1 MKKITTFLLVLVMGL
16 FTACHDEI
24 WNAIDNLDSRV
35 TDLEELCKEMNTNI
49 EALQTLVD
57 VLYSND
63 YITSV
68 NKVMMDGEE
77 VGYTITF
84 ANHDP
89 ITIYHGEKG
98 AKGKTG
104 ATPVVSVKKH
114 TDGVYYWTVD
124 GEWLKDE
131 DGNMIS
137 VTKSDGI
144 TPLLKIETGYWYV
157 SYDAGS
163 TWQMLGPAEGDD
175 GNKGDKGDQGDKGDK
190 GDAMFLSVTED
201 ADYVYFTLAD
211 GTVIKVAKNIGAGE
225 TPEGLKDAYTL
236 TYDANGGE
244 GTMAEETIPC
254 GINAE
259 IKACAYTLTGYKFDS
274 WNTKADG
281 TGAKY
286 QVGTAIAVVKD
297 MVLYAQWKEKP
308 VGEFSISATQKVVFS
323 PGNLQYHPKNDT
335 WRFAEKQTDY
345 IGADNQY
352 IAADYDGWID
362 LFGWSTDGGTV
373 KFGVSTSTVYADYY
387 GDFVDW
393 GVNQIGED
401 APNTWRTLTME
412 EWSYLANSRP
422 NASTKMGVAQV
433 DGFSGLIL
441 LPDEWVCPEGITFE
455 SGFASSYDDPK
466 YYKDHQSFTAEQWE
480 LLEAAGAIFLPASG
494 YRTETV
500 IIDKIN
506 IVGFYWLATPYGIDH
521 AYYFDIW
528 SDEIRLRETNRTVG
542 FSVRLV
548 QDL

>member
-24 WNAIDNLDSRV
+24 WNAIDDLDSRV

-63 YITSV
+63 YITGI
-68 NKVMMDGEE
+68 NPIMMDGVE

-98 AKGKTG
+98 SKGKAG
-104 ATPVVSVKKH
+104 STPVIGVKKH

-211 GTVIKVAKNIGAGE
+211 GTVIKVAKNIGGGE

-286 QVGTAIAVVKD
+286 NVGTTIAVVKD
-297 MVLYAQWKEKP
+297 MVLYAQWIEKP
-308 VGEFSISATQKVVFS
+308 VGVFSISDTKKVAFS

-345 IGADNQY
+345 IGEDNKY
-352 IAADYDGWID
+352 LTADYDGWID
-362 LFGWSTDGGTV
+362 LFGWSGSTGSA
-373 KFGVSTSTVYADYY
+373 KFGVSTSSAYADYY

-401 APNTWRTLTME
+401 APNTWRTLTKD
-412 EWSYLANSRP
+412 EWYYLRYSRP
-422 NASTKMGVAQV
+422 NASTLIGVAKV
-433 DGFSGLIL
+433 DNSNGLIL
-441 LPDEWVCPEGITFE
+441 LPDEWVCPEGITFK
-455 SGFASSYDDPK
+455 SGFHSEYTVEAYGL
-466 YYKDHQSFTAEQWE
+466 YQTFTADQW
-480 LLEAAGAIFLPASG
+480 LKLEKSGAIFLPIAG
-494 YRTETV
+494 YRSGSDVDDVQYYSRYWSATE
-500 IIDKIN
+500 
-506 IVGFYWLATPYGIDH
+506 YGSYE
-521 AYYFDIW
+521 AYYLYIY
-528 SDEIRLRETNRTVG
+528 SDEAHISYDYRYEG
-542 FSVRLV
+542 SPVRLV

>member
-24 WNAIDNLDSRV
+24 WNAIDDLDSRV

-84 ANHDP
+84 ANHNP

-98 AKGKTG
+98 SKGKAG

-211 GTVIKVAKNIGAGE
+211 GTVIKVAKNIGGGE

-236 TYDANGGE
+236 TYDANGGN

-286 QVGTAIAVVKD
+286 QVGTTIAVVKD

-308 VGEFSISATQKVVFS
+308 LGEFSISDTKKVAFS
-323 PGNLQYHPKNDT
+323 LGNLQYHPKNDT

-352 IAADYDGWID
+352 LAADYDGWID
-362 LFGWSTDGGTV
+362 LFGWSGSTGSA
-373 KFGVSTSTVYADYY
+373 KFGVSTSTTDAGYY

-393 GVNQIGED
+393 GTNQIGED
-401 APNTWRTLTME
+401 APNTWRTLTYD
-412 EWSYLANSRP
+412 EWYYLINSRP
-422 NASTKMGVAQV
+422 DASTKMGVAQV
-433 DGFSGLIL
+433 DGVNGLFL
-441 LPDEWVCPEGITFE
+441 LPDNWECPSDITFKI
-455 SGFASSYDDPK
+455 GFHSDYG
-466 YYKDHQSFTAEQWE
+466 KDYFALHQTFTADEWM
-480 LLEAAGAIFLPASG
+480 LMEAAGAIFLPAAG
-494 YRTETV
+494 YRYETSVGLIQEFSCYWSATEY
-500 IIDKIN
+500 DSDEAHYLFFYADEAKIS
-506 IVGFYWLATPYGIDH
+506 YDYRYYGI
-521 AYYFDIW
+521 
-528 SDEIRLRETNRTVG
+528 
-542 FSVRLV
+542 SVRLV
-548 QDL
+548 KDL

>member
-24 WNAIDNLDSRV
+24 WDAIDDLDSRV

-63 YITSV
+63 YITGI
-68 NKVMMDGEE
+68 NPIMMDGEE
-77 VGYTITF
+77 VGYTLTF
-84 ANHDP
+84 ANHSP

-98 AKGKTG
+98 SKGKAG
-104 ATPVVSVKKH
+104 ATPVIGVKKH

-236 TYDANGGE
+236 TYDANGGD
-244 GTMAEETIPC
+244 GTMAEETIPS

-281 TGAKY
+281 TGAKD
-286 QVGTAIAVVKD
+286 QVGTTIAVVKD

-308 VGEFSISATQKVVFS
+308 AFTVGEFSISDTKKVAFS
-323 PGNLQYHPKNDT
+323 PGNLQYNPKNDK

-345 IGADNQY
+345 IGADNKY
-352 IAADYDGWID
+352 IAADYDGWLD
-362 LFGWSTDGGTV
+362 LFGWSTGATN
-373 KFGVSTSTVYADYY
+373 FGVSTSEDNNDYS
-387 GDFVDW
+387 GSFVDW
-393 GVNQIGED
+393 GTNQIGED
-401 APNTWRTLTME
+401 APNTWRTLTKD
-412 EWSYLANSRP
+412 EWYYLRYSRP
-422 NASTKMGVAQV
+422 NASTLIGVAQV
-433 DGFSGLIL
+433 DGVNGLFL
-441 LPDEWVCPEGITFE
+441 LPDNWECPSGITFKI
-455 SGFASSYDDPK
+455 GFASNYSEDYFAL
-466 YYKDHQSFTAEQWE
+466 HQTFTADEWM
-480 LLEAAGAIFLPASG
+480 LMEAAGAIFLPIAGVRYGTSV
-494 YRTETV
+494 YDVQYYVRYWSATEF
-500 IIDKIN
+500 DS
-506 IVGFYWLATPYGIDH
+506 DE
-521 AYYFDIW
+521 AYYLFIY
-528 SDEIRLRETNRTVG
+528 SDEAGMSYDNRYEG
-542 FSVRLV
+542 SPVRLV

>member
-24 WNAIDNLDSRV
+24 WNAIDDLDSRV

-77 VGYTITF
+77 AGYTITF
-84 ANHDP
+84 ANHNP
-89 ITIYHGEKG
+89 ITIYHGEQG
-98 AKGKTG
+98 SRGKTG
-104 ATPVVSVKKH
+104 KTPVVGVKKH
-114 TDGVYYWTVD
+114 TDGVYYWTID

-144 TPLLKIETGYWYV
+144 TPQLKIETGYWYV
-157 SYDAGS
+157 SYDGGA
-163 TWQMLGPAEGDD
+163 TWTMLGPAVGDD
-175 GNKGDKGDQGDKGDK
+175 GNKGDKGDQGDKGEQ
-190 GDAMFLSVTED
+190 GDAMFQSVTED
-201 ADYVYFTLAD
+201 ADYVYFKLAD
-211 GTVIKVAKNIGAGE
+211 GTTIKVAKNIGAGE

-286 QVGTAIAVVKD
+286 KVGTTIAVVKD
-297 MVLYAQWKEKP
+297 MVLYAQWIENP
-308 VGEFSISATQKVVFS
+308 VGAFSISATQKVAFS
-323 PGNLQYHPKNDT
+323 PGNLQYHPKNNI

-352 IAADYDGWID
+352 IADDYDGWLD
-362 LFGWSTDGGTV
+362 LFGWSGSTGAA
-373 KFGVSTSTVYADYY
+373 KFGVSTSTDNADYS

-401 APNTWRTLTME
+401 APNTWRTLTMD
-412 EWSYLANSRP
+412 EWYYLMKTRA
-422 NASTKMGVAQV
+422 NASALMGIAQV
-433 DGFSGLIL
+433 DGVSGLIL
-441 LPDEWVCPEGITFE
+441 LPDEWVCPSGITFK
-455 SGFASSYDDPK
+455 SGFTIGYDAPSYYSD
-466 YYKDHQSFTAEQWE
+466 YQTFTAEQWGVM
-480 LLEAAGAIFLPASG
+480 EAAGALFLPASG
-494 YRTETV
+494 YRNGTLERV
-500 IIDKIN
+500 N
-506 IVGFYWLATPYGIDH
+506 IAGIYWSASVYDGDV
-521 AYYFDIW
+521 AYRFSLW
-528 SDEIRLRETNRTVG
+528 ADEILTGYYYRYLG
-542 FSVRLV
+542 HSVRLAK
-548 QDL
+548 DL

>member
-24 WNAIDNLDSRV
+24 WNAIDDLDSRV

-63 YITSV
+63 YITGI
-68 NKVMMDGEE
+68 NPIMMDGVE

-98 AKGKTG
+98 SKGKAG
-104 ATPVVSVKKH
+104 STPVIGVKKH

-163 TWQMLGPAEGDD
+163 TWKMLGPAVGDD

-211 GTVIKVAKNIGAGE
+211 GTVIKVAKNIGGGE

-286 QVGTAIAVVKD
+286 KVGTTIAVVKD

-308 VGEFSISATQKVVFS
+308 VGEFSISDTKKVAFS

-345 IGADNQY
+345 IGEDNQY
-352 IAADYDGWID
+352 LAADYDGWID
-362 LFGWSTDGGTV
+362 LFGWSGSTGSA
-373 KFGVSTSTVYADYY
+373 KFGVSTSTTDAGYY

-393 GVNQIGED
+393 GTNQIGED
-401 APNTWRTLTME
+401 APNTWRTLTND
-412 EWSYLANSRP
+412 EWNYLINSRP
-422 NASTKMGVAQV
+422 YASTLKGVAQV
-433 DGFSGLIL
+433 DGVNGLFL
-441 LPDEWVCPEGITFE
+441 LPDNWECPSDITFKF
-455 SGFASSYDDPK
+455 GFHSDYGKEYFAQ
-466 YYKDHQSFTAEQWE
+466 HQTFTADEWM
-480 LLEAAGAIFLPASG
+480 LMEAAGAIFLPAAG
-494 YRTETV
+494 YRYGTSVNVLQIYGYYWSATE
-500 IIDKIN
+500 DDSYN
-506 IVGFYWLATPYGIDH
+506 AYFFY
-521 AYYFDIW
+521 FQ
-528 SDEIRLRETNRTVG
+528 SDEAGISYAGRYYGL
-542 FSVRLV
+542 SVRLV
-548 QDL
+548 KDL

>member
-24 WNAIDNLDSRV
+24 WNAIDDLDSRV

-63 YITSV
+63 YITGI
-68 NKVMMDGEE
+68 NPIMMDGEE

-98 AKGKTG
+98 AKGKAG
-104 ATPVVSVKKH
+104 STPVIGVKKH

-163 TWQMLGPAEGDD
+163 TWTMLGPAVGDD

-236 TYDANGGE
+236 TYDANGGD

-286 QVGTAIAVVKD
+286 KVGTTIAVVKD
-297 MVLYAQWKEKP
+297 MVLYAQWIDKT
-308 VGEFSISATQKVVFS
+308 VGAFSTSATQTVAFS

-352 IAADYDGWID
+352 LAADYNGWID

-373 KFGVSTSTVYADYY
+373 KFGVSTSTAYADYF

-393 GVNQIGED
+393 GTNQIGED
-401 APNTWRTLTME
+401 APNTWRTLTKD
-412 EWSYLANSRP
+412 EWNYLRFSRT
-422 NASTKMGVAQV
+422 NASTLQGVAKV
-433 DGFSGLIL
+433 DNSNGLIL
-441 LPDEWVCPEGITFE
+441 LPDGWVCPEGITFK
-455 SGFASSYDDPK
+455 SGFHSDYSVEAYGL
-466 YYKDHQSFTAEQWE
+466 YQTFTADEWM
-480 LLEAAGAIFLPASG
+480 LMEAAGAIFLPAAG
-494 YRTETV
+494 YRDGTSVNSVQYYNRYWSATE
-500 IIDKIN
+500 DDS
-506 IVGFYWLATPYGIDH
+506 YE
-521 AYYFDIW
+521 AYYLYFY
-528 SDEIRLRETNRTVG
+528 SDEANISSDDRYEGL
-542 FSVRLV
+542 SVRLV